1 MCFHVILH
9 FQQLDPGNFGPFVP
23 KVSRALRILTQSLF
37 PSFQLAVFPLPGASW
52 TATRL
57 LAGEDSGGMLPGLD
71 GEAAY
76 WNHKG
81 EGPLMYDPVLII

>member
-1 MCFHVILH
+1 MSFYIFNNLIPEILDH
-9 FQQLDPGNFGPFVP
+9 LRA

-71 GEAAY
+71 GEAASADY
-76 WNHKG
+76 VIKTIPRVKG
-81 EGPLMYDPVLII
+81 L

>member
-1 MCFHVILH
+1 MC
-9 FQQLDPGNFGPFVP
+9 FQQLDPSFYHFA

-57 LAGEDSGGMLPGLD
+57 LAGEDVGMLPVGV
-71 GEAAY
+71 
-76 WNHKG
+76 
-81 EGPLMYDPVLII
+81 VLKAQSC